1 MNKLTE
7 KQEKERFDALIN
19 FGYYCDE
26 YGNVFTQRHKRIS
39 SNRSGYLYGH
49 SPYAIGKWQ
58 FYCHRFIWYFFKGEL
73 PNTINHINGIRFDN
87 RLENLESIERNVNN
101 TLEKR
106 TKLIVDG
113 IVQFSNCY
121 KIYSYNRVIGEEST
135 YQNALLLRNVLL
147 YNDKESKL
155 KLELEKELEE
165 IWMQ

>member
-1 MNKLTE
+1 MKKLTE